1 MRCVRYCVVVGV
13 VGVVVFFEL
22 VVVAL
27 AEADPPLVVLSAV
40 FFALLFFDVLFFDVV
55 FFVLLFFVAVFEEV
69 GGCVVTTRVV
79 VTSVSRV
86 DVTTTVF
93 VTGSGVFP
101 PLARLV
107 AEAARSTPITR
118 AASATIPPT
127 TQTPVVRE
135 EGSSSVSSSHSTSCS
150 LASPG
155 ESAGSSAVGG
165 SSP

>member
-1 MRCVRYCVVVGV
+1 MLCARYRAVVGV
-13 VGVVVFFEL
+13 AVLFGVLFGVFFGL

-27 AEADPPLVVLSAV
+27 AETDPPFVVLSAV
-40 FFALLFFDVLFFDVV
+40 FVAA
-55 FFVLLFFVAVFEEV
+55 FFVAGFEEV

-107 AEAARSTPITR
+107 AEAARSTPITM
-118 AASATIPPT
+118 AASATIPPI
-127 TQTPVVRE
+127 TQTPVLRTE
-135 EGSSSVSSSHSTSCS
+135 APSPASSSISSSHSTSCS
-150 LASPG
+150 RVPSG

-165 SSP
+165 ASP

>member
-1 MRCVRYCVVVGV
+1 MQCARYRVVVEV
-13 VGVVVFFEL
+13 VAFFEL
-22 VVVAL
+22 VFVAL
-27 AEADPPLVVLSAV
+27 TEADP
-40 FFALLFFDVLFFDVV
+40 LFVV
-55 FFVLLFFVAVFEEV
+55 FFGGVFEELVLEEVAFEEV

-107 AEAARSTPITR
+107 AEAARSTPITM
-118 AASATIPPT
+118 AASATIPPI
-127 TQTPVVRE
+127 TQTPVLRT
-135 EGSSSVSSSHSTSCS
+135 EGPSSVSSSHSTSCS
-150 LASPG
+150 RVPSG

>member
-13 VGVVVFFEL
+13 AGVVVFFEL

-27 AEADPPLVVLSAV
+27 AEADPL
-40 FFALLFFDVLFFDVV
+40 FFAFFAVV
-55 FFVLLFFVAVFEEV
+55 FFGGVFEELVFEEV

-107 AEAARSTPITR
+107 AEAARSTPIAR

-150 LASPG
+150 LASSG

>member
-1 MRCVRYCVVVGV
+1 MQCARYRVVVEAV
-13 VGVVVFFEL
+13 AFFEL
-22 VVVAL
+22 VFVAL
-27 AEADPPLVVLSAV
+27 TEADPLFVV
-40 FFALLFFDVLFFDVV
+40 FFAVV
-55 FFVLLFFVAVFEEV
+55 FFGGVFEELVLEEVAFEEV

-107 AEAARSTPITR
+107 AEAARSTPITM
-118 AASATIPPT
+118 AASATIPTT
-127 TQTPVVRE
+127 TQTPVLRTE
-135 EGSSSVSSSHSTSCS
+135 APSPASSSHSTSCS
-150 LASPG
+150 RVPSG

>member
-13 VGVVVFFEL
+13 AGVVAFFEL
-22 VVVAL
+22 VFVAL
-27 AEADPPLVVLSAV
+27 AEADPL
-40 FFALLFFDVLFFDVV
+40 FFAFFAVV
-55 FFVLLFFVAVFEEV
+55 FFGGVFEEVVFEEV